1 MDHKLKWDNVEFSC
15 KLINEVATIPIYVM
29 NKEGK
34 LVLEFTSDKSFNP
47 LYPSKVDFLN
57 HLSKFDKTE
66 LIPKIHR
73 TDWLE
78 NFVVIPLTDEREFY
92 GNIILGPTV
101 FPQPTRSSLQ
111 ELIESNGIKKSQKA
125 MMEYLQ
131 SLRLGSSWKLI
142 HTSMLLFYIIYNK
155 RLDFKEIIKK
165 NYFMEEDK
173 VLQEGI
179 SDKSIAEIRENS
191 TFHQDPI
198 HEKQIYQY
206 ITDGNTEEI
215 SLYWKAF
222 HQNTDFKFGKLAKT
236 SELRNQKNQKIAAI
250 TLATRAAIDGGLHSE
265 VAYTLGDIYIQE
277 LELLQNIKD
286 LESFIEHVIYDF
298 TQRVDKNRNM
308 KYSKIVRD
316 CQNYIFKHIYEDL
329 TLTKLA
335 HHVSVNPKYLSNL
348 FKKEVDISITN
359 YIQKVK
365 IDEAKKLMSFSNY
378 SLLEIHALLN
388 FTDQSYFTKVFKKH
402 TGLTPKQYRNRKIG
416 D

>member
-1 MDHKLKWDNVEFSC
+1 MEFNC
-15 KLINEVATIPIYVM
+15 KLVSEVANIPIYVI

-34 LVLEFTSDKSFNP
+34 LVLEFTSDKFYNP
-47 LYPSKVDFLN
+47 LYPSKEDFLKN
-57 HLSKFDKTE
+57 LSKFDKTE
-66 LIPKIHR
+66 LMPKIHR
-73 TDWLE
+73 TAWLE
-78 NFVVIPLTDEREFY
+78 NFVVIPLKDDHEFY
-92 GNIILGPTV
+92 GDIILGPTV

-111 ELIESNGIKKSQKA
+111 ELIESNGIKKLQKD
-125 MMEYLQ
+125 MMEYLET
-131 SLRLGSSWKLI
+131 LRIGSSWQLI
-142 HTSMLLFYIIYNK
+142 HTSMLLFYIIYNVK
-155 RLDFKEIIKK
+155 LDFKEIIKK
-165 NYFMEEDK
+165 NYFTEKDK
-173 VLQEGI
+173 VFKEEI

-191 TFHQDPI
+191 TFHQNPT

-215 SLYWKAF
+215 SMQWKLF
-222 HQNTDFKFGKLAKT
+222 HQNADFKFGKLAKT
-236 SELRNQKNQKIAAI
+236 SELRNQKNQKIASI
-250 TLATRAAIDGGLHSE
+250 TLATRAAIEGGLHSE

-277 LELLQNIKD
+277 LELLQNIND
-286 LESFIEHVIYDF
+286 LENFIEHVIYDF

-308 KYSKIVRD
+308 KYSRIVRD

-335 HHVSVNPKYLSNL
+335 HHVSMSPKYLSNL
-348 FKKEVDISITN
+348 FKKEVNISITN

-402 TGLTPKQYRNRKIG
+402 TDITPKQYRNRKI
-416 D
+416 DD